1 MLRENTPGDENPG
14 MPSQVGI
21 DVLRAARRSGASR
34 TCGSPRIE
42 RLRREALELAA
53 EPGLIEAAFSYRI
66 MELEG
71 PAATAGLS
79 VAGEILEAPDL
90 IPRRGRLT
98 AVACAVCTLGAGL
111 EQRVDALFR
120 DKRPSLALV
129 LDELGTEL
137 LFSLSERVVNRVRVE
152 VRRRGL
158 TVAGELRAGDPGLA
172 LEAQASVLRLA
183 QAADIGVQLSDGQL
197 MRPFKSTSLMLGV
210 GIDLPA
216 ATWSRCDR
224 CPSKAKC
231 RAYARTGAAA

>member
-1 MLRENTPGDENPG
+1 
-14 MPSQVGI
+14 MPRQVGI
-21 DVLRAARRSGASR
+21 DVLRAAQRPGVSR
-34 TCGSPRIE
+34 VCGSPRVE

-53 EPGLIEAAFSYRI
+53 EPGLLAAAFSYRI
-66 MELEG
+66 VELEP
-71 PAATAGLS
+71 PAAASGLN
-79 VAGEILEAPDL
+79 VAGELLEAPDL
-90 IPRRGRLT
+90 IPQRGRLT

-111 EQRVDALFR
+111 AQRVDALFR
-120 DKRPSLALV
+120 DKRPALALA

-137 LFSLSERVVNRVRVE
+137 LFSLSERVLNRVRVE
-152 VRRRGL
+152 ARRRGL

-216 ATWSRCDR
+216 VTWSRCDR

-231 RAYARTGAAA
+231 RAFARTAAASAAA